1 MCVLPQLHVGQ
12 GQSAMLRVHLGISSK
27 HLETPG
33 DVLHEGG
40 RRGDVECAQ
49 NGPCTEQ
56 PPAPNAPK
64 AQDKDEWIQLSAW
77 PERAFVSLW
86 SPQHGEPSTQGGGG
100 LHPLLADVFTPNIC
114 LFFPGLA
121 SLSIPEH
128 LTLLEPGN
136 KTPGDQDMQHHQ
148 DRWTET
154 RPGWK
159 EQAALTPK

>member
-1 MCVLPQLHVGQ
+1 MSVAAEEMWNVPKMALAQSSPQPQTLQRH
-12 GQSAMLRVHLGISSK
+12 
-27 HLETPG
+27 
-33 DVLHEGG
+33 
-40 RRGDVECAQ
+40 
-49 NGPCTEQ
+49 
-56 PPAPNAPK
+56 
-64 AQDKDEWIQLSAW
+64 KDEWIQLSAW

-86 SPQHGEPSTQGGGG
+86 SPQHGEPCTQGGGG
-100 LHPLLADVFTPNIC
+100 LHPFLADVFTPNIC

-148 DRWTET
+148 NRWAET

-159 EQAALTPK
+159 QQAALAPK